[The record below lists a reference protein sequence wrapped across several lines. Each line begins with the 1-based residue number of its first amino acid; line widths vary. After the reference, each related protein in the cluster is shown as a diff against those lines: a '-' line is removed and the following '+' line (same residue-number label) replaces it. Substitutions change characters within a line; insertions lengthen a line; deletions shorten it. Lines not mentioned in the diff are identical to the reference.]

1 MDGHPGSTSPTRA
14 DSQLRRWRRR
24 RGDGRT
30 SREYI
35 AYTAILHPSKADAQL
50 ASPCRGP
57 SLRPTL
63 PFSRSHRRGSVGGPL
78 VTTLADGV
86 TIGGEPL
93 PRYRPDGLRIPRD
106 LPPWPAWVCIATDSL
121 AIVFFHSVRLCR
133 LGSHLSVGCAS
144 VGWVRVCRF
153 VPREPVSGG
162 LCASGLSRA
171 PLCPPAPP
179 RVDVTCATPPAGQ
192 PELPFGI

>member
-35 AYTAILHPSKADAQL
+35 AYTAILHPSRADAQL

-86 TIGGEPL
+86 TIGSEPL

-133 LGSHLSVGCAS
+133 LGSHLSVGCAF
-144 VGWVRVCRF
+144 VGWVRVCRLVALLSVGF
-153 VPREPVSGG
+153 NCGG
-162 LCASGLSRA
+162 GGEGMDGHPGSTSPTRADSQLRRHPSRA
-171 PLCPPAPP
+171 DSRL
-179 RVDVTCATPPAGQ
+179 
-192 PELPFGI
+192 

>member
-1 MDGHPGSTSPTRA
+1 MCPNYGGGGEGMDGHPGSTSPTRA
-14 DSQLRRWRRR
+14 ESQLRRWRRR

-35 AYTAILHPSKADAQL
+35 AYTAILHPSRADAQL

-86 TIGGEPL
+86 TIGSEPL

-106 LPPWPAWVCIATDSL
+106 LPPWSAWVCIATDSL
-121 AIVFFHSVRLCR
+121 
-133 LGSHLSVGCAS
+133 LSDL
-144 VGWVRVCRF
+144 F
-153 VPREPVSGG
+153 
-162 LCASGLSRA
+162 GLSLRYVTGVS
-171 PLCPPAPP
+171 
-179 RVDVTCATPPAGQ
+179 RVFYRCFTGV
-192 PELPFGI
+192 